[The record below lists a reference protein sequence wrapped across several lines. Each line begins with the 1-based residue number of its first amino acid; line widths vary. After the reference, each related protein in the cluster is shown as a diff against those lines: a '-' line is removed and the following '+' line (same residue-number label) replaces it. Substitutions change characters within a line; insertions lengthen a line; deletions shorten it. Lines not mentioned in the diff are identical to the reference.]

1 MITRDDVT
9 GTVRSDALTIPLE
22 VYRGRCLLCHPLPP
36 ESFES
41 AAQENSEVH
50 KEPAGP
56 QPSEYA
62 HATADAAA
70 AAPEDQVQQE
80 GLASTADREGGSYI
94 VDARLETD
102 GDGDKDIVAEVVIG
116 GGGKASMTG
125 PYQLQLIG
133 GALAPSGAKA
143 TRKPANN
150 TKERSGAAQT
160 TSHRNQ
166 HSRDK
171 ATDPSRPSLSRAI
184 VAAASEEEDGD
195 STPANSGKRKRGGR
209 AAASESATSTS
220 KRRKQSKNKTS
231 AGSFPAQK
239 LKSAIAELS
248 DEKRPTKVAVRSLK
262 ILLKQCKIAG
272 SSEDEAKVAKQI
284 IELGGLEAILA
295 AMRAPYLRTSSE
307 ILTLSCD
314 VFQYVCYYDNTTVS
328 RHNIHRGI
336 YAALCAKSLKTLF
349 QASNDVRVVQSSIGA
364 LQTCVGSTPEID
376 REIASGGCLDQV
388 VRSME
393 EHANVPEIQLNACL
407 FLQDLAAEADPDMI
421 TNGGLNRIRYCLC
434 AHYDNAAVLTA
445 ALGALRNIQHPD
457 DTIVETVDRIVKAM
471 EQHLDDEEIQEN
483 CCELLRQYT
492 AFHPSA
498 AMKVEEA
505 QPLLAHV
512 ADKFHDTC
520 GVIIEDLLLTTVM
533 PPETDSCLI

>member
-1 MITRDDVT
+1 MLHVFFFRRRGPWGTRIQRLEREHCPTCNIRTWMITRDDVT

-36 ESFES
+36 ESFEN
-41 AAQENSEVH
+41 AAQENGEVH
-50 KEPAGP
+50 KEPAGS
-56 QPSEYA
+56 QSSGHA
-62 HATADAAA
+62 HVTAEASA

-94 VDARLETD
+94 VDARPETD
-102 GDGDKDIVAEVVIG
+102 GDGDKDIV
-116 GGGKASMTG
+116 G
-125 PYQLQLIG
+125 PS
-133 GALAPSGAKA
+133 PGAKA
-143 TRKPANN
+143 TRKAANN
-150 TKERSGAAQT
+150 AKESSGAAKT

-166 HSRDK
+166 HLR
-171 ATDPSRPSLSRAI
+171 
-184 VAAASEEEDGD
+184 DGD

-220 KRRKQSKNKTS
+220 KKRKQSS
-231 AGSFPAQK
+231 GPAQK
-239 LKSAIAELS
+239 LKSVIAELS

-262 ILLKQCKIAG
+262 TLLKQCKIAG

-284 IELGGLEAILA
+284 IELGGVEAILA
-295 AMRAPYLRTSSE
+295 AMQAPYLRTSYE
-307 ILTLSCD
+307 ILILSCE
-314 VFQYVCYYDNTTVS
+314 VFRCVCYYDKTTVS

-336 YAALCAKSLKTLF
+336 YAALCAKSLKTLC
-349 QASNDVRVVQSSIGA
+349 QTSNDVRVVQSSIGA

-376 REIASGGCLDQV
+376 REIVSGGCLDQV

-407 FLQDLAAEADPDMI
+407 FFQDLAAEADPDMI
-421 TNGGLNRIRYCLC
+421 TNGALGRIRYCLC
-434 AHYDNAAVLTA
+434 AHHDNAAVLTA

-471 EQHLDDEEIQEN
+471 EKHLDDEEIQEN

-498 AMKVEEA
+498 AQKVEEA
-505 QPLLAHV
+505 QALLAHV

-520 GVIIEDLLLTTVM
+520 GVIIEDLLLATVM
-533 PPETDSCLI
+533 PPETDSCSI